1 MAVVN
6 RFRGGGFG
14 AQYLPG
20 HPRFW
25 VTPIVAMLA
34 LFLVGPLQAVLM
46 ALAYLVWCWP
56 PWGYLMTLGRTTPAG
71 RDISLVEQL
80 CLDAALGN
88 IWAALMLRHAFGM
101 LPAMF
106 VVSPFAI
113 LAAPLIVIAYE
124 LGWRITP
131 LAPIRT
137 AELLTGAIWGALFLL
152 HY

>member
-1 MAVVN
+1 
-6 RFRGGGFG
+6 
-14 AQYLPG
+14 
-20 HPRFW
+20 
-25 VTPIVAMLA
+25 
-34 LFLVGPLQAVLM
+34 
-46 ALAYLVWCWP
+46 
-56 PWGYLMTLGRTTPAG
+56 MTLGRTTPAG